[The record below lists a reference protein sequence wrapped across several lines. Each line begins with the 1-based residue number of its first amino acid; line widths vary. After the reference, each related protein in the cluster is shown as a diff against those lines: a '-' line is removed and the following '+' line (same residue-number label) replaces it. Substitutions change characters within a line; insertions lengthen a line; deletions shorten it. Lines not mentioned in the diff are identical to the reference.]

1 MPDYPAGFFILPDI
15 QHAGLSGRRLP
26 DIQHPAVAGY
36 PASGIFFE
44 KHPASGKKNR
54 SGPILI
60 GLGRISG
67 NAGLSG
73 RIFRFPAKNSAIRH
87 PAVAGYTAIRQLPDV
102 RHPAFSLKNIRH
114 PAKKKDPAQPYL
126 LYIFI

>member
-15 QHAGLSGRRLP
+15 QYAGLSGRRLP

-54 SGPILI
+54 SGPTLLVIHI
-60 GLGRISG
+60 
-67 NAGLSG
+67 
-73 RIFRFPAKNSAIRH
+73 
-87 PAVAGYTAIRQLPDV
+87 
-102 RHPAFSLKNIRH
+102 
-114 PAKKKDPAQPYL
+114 YL
-126 LYIFI
+126 NHSQ